1 MNLAD
6 LGHIL
11 SGGGIGLFVLL
22 TLVEIAPIK
31 VNPWS
36 KILKF
41 IGRAFN
47 ADVLNE
53 LKAVKA
59 QQQELQND
67 FADMRRSQI
76 LRFNNELIRKTPKH
90 TKEEFVEILH
100 IIDVYEK
107 YCANHPDYSNTRAIH
122 AIANIQRAYDKC
134 MVDGDF
140 L

>member
-11 SGGGIGLFVLL
+11 FGGGIGLFVLL

-76 LRFNNELIRKTPKH
+76 LRFNNELIRKAPKH

-107 YCANHPDYSNTRAIH
+107 YCIDHPDYSNTRAVH

>member
-11 SGGGIGLFVLL
+11 SSSGISLFAVLA
-22 TLVEIAPIK
+22 LVEISPIK
-31 VNPWS
+31 FNPWS

-47 ADVLNE
+47 AEVLSA
-53 LKAVKA
+53 LKEVKT
-59 QQQELQND
+59 QQQALQND

-76 LRFNNELIRKTPKH
+76 LNFNNELIRKQPKH

-100 IIDVYEK
+100 VIDIYEK
-107 YCANHPDYSNTRAIH
+107 YCEDHPDYPNTRAVH
-122 AIANIQRAYDKC
+122 AIANIQRAYDKG
-134 MVDGDF
+134 MTDGDF